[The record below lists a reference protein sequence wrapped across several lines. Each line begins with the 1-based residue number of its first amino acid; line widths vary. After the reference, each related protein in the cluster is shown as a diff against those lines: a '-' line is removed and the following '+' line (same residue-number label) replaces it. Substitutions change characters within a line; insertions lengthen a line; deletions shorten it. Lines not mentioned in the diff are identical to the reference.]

1 MTNEACTAQACGFD
15 PQSMW
20 LVQPTSAR
28 ISGNSWDLATP
39 PDPYVDLYCPATET
53 SPTDSTP
60 SVTDS
65 SNPTWSSGGCVMTA
79 AQLLSAGFAFAVYDE
94 DGVSADDRIASKTT
108 VMVTA
113 ADLMAGTLMRGPMSS
128 LTSITFTFSRM

>member
-1 MTNEACTAQACGFD
+1 MTNEACTSQTCGFD

-20 LVQPTSAR
+20 QIQPSSAR
-28 ISGNSWDLATP
+28 IGGSSWDLATD
-39 PDPYVDLYCPATET
+39 PDPYVDLYCPSSET
-53 SPTDSTP
+53 SVTESTP

-65 SNPTWSSGGCVMTA
+65 STPTWSSGGCVLTA

-94 DGVSADDRIASKTT
+94 DGLSADDRIASKTT
-108 VMVTA
+108 VTVTA
-113 ADLMAGTLMRGPMSS
+113 ADLMAGTLTRGPMGS